1 MAKNTGKRVENPNRP
16 QNLAGVKIDDVRL
29 SSALAAATQ
38 IGTEAAARQFGMS
51 SRTLRRYRGKMA
63 AGSRTDLTDS
73 VRSATLNFAEKNLDL
88 LDQAFASALSRLIKL
103 APDAKFG
110 EITDA
115 VARLGELKTTR
126 DVLTNGKSDKSSGS
140 GNESKEAP
148 RTEGSASAS
157 DQLPTE

>member
-1 MAKNTGKRVENPNRP
+1 MAKNTGKRIENPDRP

-51 SRTLRRYRGKMA
+51 SRTLRRYKARMA
-63 AGSRTDLTDS
+63 SGSRTDLTES

-103 APDAKFG
+103 APNAKFG
-110 EITDA
+110 EVTDA
-115 VARLGELKTTR
+115 IARLGELKTTR

-140 GNESKEAP
+140 SYEGKEAP
-148 RTEGSASAS
+148 RIEGSASQ